1 MNQGYVFA
9 VAGGIGVVAGL
20 RTLMAPAAI
29 AWAVRLGWINLHGSP
44 FAFMESRFAVPI
56 FSLLAIGELIAD
68 LLPTIPR
75 RTAIAPL
82 LARILSGGFCGACV
96 CASAG
101 QSLALGAAA
110 GATGAVIGAFAG
122 YETRRYLVKKRNIRD
137 HFVALGE
144 DAVAITL
151 AWFFL
156 SR

>member
-1 MNQGYVFA
+1 MNPGYVFA

-20 RTLMAPAAI
+20 RTMMAPAAI
-29 AWAVRLGWINLHGSP
+29 AWAVRLAWMNLHDSP

-75 RTAIAPL
+75 RTAVGPL

-96 CASAG
+96 CASAS

-122 YETRRYLVKKRNIRD
+122 YEIRRRLVQKRNIRD
-137 HFVALGE
+137 LFVALGE